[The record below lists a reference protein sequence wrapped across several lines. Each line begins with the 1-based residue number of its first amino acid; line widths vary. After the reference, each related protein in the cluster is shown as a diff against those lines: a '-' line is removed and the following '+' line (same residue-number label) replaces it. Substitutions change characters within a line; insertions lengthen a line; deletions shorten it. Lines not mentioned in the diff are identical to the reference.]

1 MEQVRARIEARSR
14 ETASAAEPAPERAAV
29 APPSASFGFDGGI
42 IYRSSRGGGIGR
54 GLYGVRMLLAP
65 FVKFVFNIDP
75 MVDALAIQARRNE
88 QQASFDDDVARRLAG
103 REEQDEQSRRA
114 VQRLTAEVERLA
126 GDMKGLRT
134 LVESVAERQDAIERA
149 RAREH
154 GAQPRGGR
162 PDDEPTGTGGTA
174 VRHHGAQPRS
184 GRPGDAPPSVL
195 TTRPTG
201 QPAEPR
207 GGRPVNDPAD
217 ADAPAS
223 PPAADGPAPPTA
235 VDRPP
240 PDR

>member
-1 MEQVRARIEARSR
+1 MEQVRDRIEARSR
-14 ETASAAEPAPERAAV
+14 REAASAAEPASERAAV

-88 QQASFDDDVARRLAG
+88 QQASFDDDVARRLAA
-103 REEQDEQSRRA
+103 REEQDEQNRRA

-126 GDMKGLRT
+126 ADMKGLRT

-154 GAQPRGGR
+154 GAEPR
-162 PDDEPTGTGGTA
+162 D
-174 VRHHGAQPRS
+174 
-184 GRPGDAPPSVL
+184 GRPGD
-195 TTRPTG
+195 
-201 QPAEPR
+201 E
-207 GGRPVNDPAD
+207 
-217 ADAPAS
+217 
-223 PPAADGPAPPTA
+223 PPAADA
-235 VDRPP
+235 PP

>member
-29 APPSASFGFDGGI
+29 APPSASFGFDGGS

-54 GLYGVRMLLAP
+54 GLYGARMLLAP

-88 QQASFDDDVARRLAG
+88 QQASFDDDVARRLAA
-103 REEQDEQSRRA
+103 REEQDEQNRRA

-126 GDMKGLRT
+126 ADLKGLRA

-154 GAQPRGGR
+154 GAEPGGGH
-162 PDDEPTGTGGTA
+162 PGG
-174 VRHHGAQPRS
+174 
-184 GRPGDAPPSVL
+184 
-195 TTRPTG
+195 
-201 QPAEPR
+201 E
-207 GGRPVNDPAD
+207 PAD
-217 ADAPAS
+217 AAASPPAADAPAP
-223 PPAADGPAPPTA
+223 PPAADGPAPPA

-240 PDR
+240 DR